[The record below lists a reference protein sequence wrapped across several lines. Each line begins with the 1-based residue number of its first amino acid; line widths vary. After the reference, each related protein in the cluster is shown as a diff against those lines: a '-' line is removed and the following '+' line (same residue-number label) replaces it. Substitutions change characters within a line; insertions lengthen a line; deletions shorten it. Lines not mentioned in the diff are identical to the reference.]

1 MTVGFSWELGSL
13 ENLLVEPRSS
23 LTLIHIMIVRTR
35 ITKTAET
42 PSQLNLGGVFSV
54 FRGNLP
60 AIFMVLAIGCLDSTL
75 VGQVANEQ
83 EGEQPQTP
91 AESVISLD
99 KPVAKAAWG
108 SSLFGPRRSLS
119 DGPIVPFTKT
129 AGVIYKKTDDYEL
142 KCDVFVPEGK
152 GPFPAVLALHG
163 GGWHSGSKLMLSR
176 HAWLMARSGY
186 IVVAANYRQAPEYRF
201 PAQIE
206 DCVDAVRWMRTEG
219 KSFGIDPDRIG
230 GYGYS
235 AGGHLVALLA
245 TTSELGKFDRPDD
258 PRNDIDSS
266 LSAVVAG
273 GAPCEFSWV
282 GDSSYLLKY
291 WLGGTRNEVPKQ
303 YFDASPANFVT
314 VDDPPFYFYHGQ
326 YDLLVPQSSARTL
339 HKKLSRMGIESSFD
353 VVPNSEHIIPFSRLD
368 FMQRGI
374 RFFDRHLK

>member
-1 MTVGFSWELGSL
+1 
-13 ENLLVEPRSS
+13 
-23 LTLIHIMIVRTR
+23 
-35 ITKTAET
+35 
-42 PSQLNLGGVFSV
+42 
-54 FRGNLP
+54 
-60 AIFMVLAIGCLDSTL
+60 MVLAIVYLEPSL
-75 VGQVANEQ
+75 AGQDAN
-83 EGEQPQTP
+83 GHAGGGDRTS
-91 AESVISLD
+91 AGSAVLLD
-99 KPVAKAAWG
+99 KPIAKPAWG
-108 SSLFGPRRSLS
+108 SSLFRPRRSLT
-119 DGPIVPFTKT
+119 DGPIHPFTKT
-129 AGVIYKKTDDYEL
+129 AGVVYKKTDDYEL
-142 KCDVFVPEGK
+142 KCDVFIPEGK

-201 PAQIE
+201 PAQME
-206 DCVDAVRWMRTEG
+206 DCVDAVRWMRTDG

-235 AGGHLVALLA
+235 AGGHLVALLG
-245 TTSELGKFDRPDD
+245 TTSELGKFDRPGD
-258 PRNDIDSS
+258 PRNGVDSS

-282 GDSSYLLKY
+282 GDGSFLLKY

-303 YFDASPANFVT
+303 YFDASPTNFVT
-314 VDDPPFYFYHGQ
+314 VNDPPFYFYHGQ

-339 HKKLSRMGIESSFD
+339 HEKLSQLGIESSFD